1 MTDVLLVYCA
11 AHRQIVK
18 LSEAEQTPE
27 GRYVCRVC
35 RDAGRMP
42 TDRACGHM
50 TIKRG
55 QDRALSVSR

>member
-18 LSEAEQTPE
+18 LSEAEQTAE

-35 RDAGRMP
+35 LTAGMAP
-42 TDRACGHM
+42 SDRIGGHM
-50 TIKRG
+50 TTNRG
-55 QDRALSVSR
+55 QSVA